1 MVSCLDHS
9 SSWWPWS
16 SKPATGPINFYNRDD
31 PYYEFT
37 NSYNVPVEV
46 DKKTWP
52 TTEHYFQAQK
62 FVGTPYEEQIRHLP
76 WPQQVI
82 EFTQDPKVSRWR
94 RNDWKSVKKDVMY
107 KALLAKFTQ
116 HNDLRKLLLGTGE
129 RKLIDHNPYDS
140 YWGDGGDGTGKN
152 RLGELLMRLRCELKE
167 GREDN
172 LQHSTLSGQ
181 RWAESGSI
189 PFTSEHGGHIPDSHL
204 LRRPLRE
211 QSSHP
216 DDPVM
221 DYQLCNA
228 GDNTTGRGV
237 PGHIQEPASRLS
249 PSTDIRAECTMQPS
263 FDNSQH
269 NQMPQQRRDSA
280 THDEKVDFTEEVV
293 RENLKHFTLSEQRGA
308 ESGSISFTSEHGGH
322 IPDSHLPRPP
332 LQKQSSHPDDPVS
345 NAGDNTT
352 GRGLPG
358 HIQEPASH
366 LSPSTDIRAGCTM
379 QPSFDNSQQQPHQ
392 PANNTFGTIS
402 DESHPSTV
410 VVQPSPTFYQPLLA
424 SITSSTSQEENR
436 DFSEVGMSYKQ
447 VSHCCR
453 HRRELGVCV
462 CVCVCVGWGGGCYLV
477 LLF

>member
-204 LRRPLRE
+204 
-211 QSSHP
+211 
-216 DDPVM
+216 
-221 DYQLCNA
+221 
-228 GDNTTGRGV
+228 
-237 PGHIQEPASRLS
+237 
-249 PSTDIRAECTMQPS
+249 
-263 FDNSQH
+263 
-269 NQMPQQRRDSA
+269 
-280 THDEKVDFTEEVV
+280 
-293 RENLKHFTLSEQRGA
+293 
-308 ESGSISFTSEHGGH
+308 
-322 IPDSHLPRPP
+322 PRPP

-462 CVCVCVGWGGGCYLV
+462 CVCVCGVGGGCYLV